1 MPLRSGAGSIY
12 RSITA
17 AAARHAGR
25 VCFGPTVRRL
35 NILVVVVVVVVVV
48 VCVTRALCSAAEQQ
62 FRQQMKAVNAIALF
76 VDKIGIHDD

>member
-1 MPLRSGAGSIY
+1 LPLRSGAGSIY

-35 NILVVVVVVVVVV
+35 NILVVVVVVVVV
-48 VCVTRALCSAAEQQ
+48 CVTRALCSAAEQQ

>member
-35 NILVVVVVVVVVV
+35 NILVVVVVVVVV
-48 VCVTRALCSAAEQQ
+48 CVTRALCSAAEQQ